1 MLLECILISASLCRA
16 IHSRPI
22 VALGA
27 GQAVALLADGDLT
40 RRNIKQGGMEVDPL
54 ARVFIGTHPA
64 WPRMVPMGIVQTA
77 AGMWLAQKMKS
88 SRHAWLRR
96 WWWLP
101 QTAGIAGN
109 AQGFIYSYVHWKRG
123 F

>member
-1 MLLECILISASLCRA
+1 MILECILISASLCRA

-27 GQAVALLADGDLT
+27 AQAATLLADGDIT

-54 ARVFIGTHPA
+54 ARVFIGAHPT
-64 WPRMVPMGIVQTA
+64 WLRMIPLGAAQTA
-77 AGMWLAQKMKS
+77 AEMWLAEKMKS
-88 SRHAWLRR
+88 SRHASIRR
-96 WWWLP
+96 LWWLP
-101 QTAGIAGN
+101 QAAGIAGSV
-109 AQGFIYSYVHWKRG
+109 QGFIYSYIHWKRG